1 MTRSWKVQ
9 LRLLMT
15 MPHDDFINEKK
26 EREFLATW
34 ITWWNDRRGFIF
46 RAFAPK
52 AAPQMNQA
60 EVIHA
65 GWAHRDLPNLSLLDA
80 CQANVRDAVTLDI
93 EIAAY
98 DRGTASGGTS
108 PCNSQH
114 QRKKTY

>member
-1 MTRSWKVQ
+1 M
-9 LRLLMT
+9 
-15 MPHDDFINEKK
+15 DDFINEKK

-65 GWAHRDLPNLSLLDA
+65 GWAHRDLQNLSLLDA
-80 CQANVRDAVTLDI
+80 CQADIRDAVTLDV

-98 DRGTASGGTS
+98 ERGTASGGTGPS
-108 PCNSQH
+108 NSQH
-114 QRKKTY
+114 QRKKTILSN